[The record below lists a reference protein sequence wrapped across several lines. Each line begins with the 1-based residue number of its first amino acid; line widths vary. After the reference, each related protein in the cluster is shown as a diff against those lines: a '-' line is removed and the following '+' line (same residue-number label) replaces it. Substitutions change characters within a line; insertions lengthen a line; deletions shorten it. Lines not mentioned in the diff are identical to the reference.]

1 MINFEPLNKDIVKL
15 SGANIVE
22 ASAGTGKTYS
32 IGLLVL
38 RLILEKNVPISRIL
52 MVTFTNQALAELA
65 ARIREF
71 IRHAIKA
78 HETGVCNEKPIQQLM
93 LDHTEPL
100 KLLRLKEAL
109 SELDEAA
116 IQTIHSFCQEA
127 LNKFALESGQAF
139 SLELQPDVL
148 QIANEYVKVFWR
160 NNISGL
166 PLEDIQEW
174 NKYLKINNFNAI
186 IKEALGGKTFAL
198 EELSNPTEYREEL
211 KQFEKHFLKNK
222 AKFESQIQNLKI
234 KGIGP
239 GTKTTAIE
247 KLENLDSFRSLLS
260 DEGERNSTIC
270 SNLFQN
276 EINTSKEIN
285 RKYDTVIYTLFL
297 KCINEIKVK
306 IQTHLLKKHLLTYDE
321 IITRMHT
328 AVIKNNEF
336 RKVIRQHYDAVFI
349 DEFQDTDKL
358 QYEIYDNLF
367 GDDKILFY
375 IGDPKQSIYAWRKA
389 DLNTYFAARK
399 KIPVANR
406 FKMEINF
413 RSTIAL
419 VNAVN
424 EFYYKVDDPFKTGGD
439 EKSKIEYQNV
449 QANNKT
455 SKGLTKENVIVK
467 PLQVFIE
474 KKQDDIRSKL
484 LCLVQDLL
492 SGNYKLDSKDIVNS
506 DIGILVRTN
515 DQGKEIKGILA
526 NAGYHA
532 VTIDDS
538 KIFEDSAEA
547 KALLCI
553 MEAILNTNEANINK
567 ALLNRFTN
575 KKSGEL
581 LGLEKEGLLEK
592 FREYRDLW
600 YSSGINAAFRYF
612 MSHFDVVRILMEKND
627 LRTLT
632 NLTQILELLQE
643 AEYRHELKPF
653 GLYAYLQKQIAGS
666 VEEGDEMEQRVESD
680 DDAIQILTI
689 HKSKGLEY
697 PIVIAPYLDM
707 TSNETHDYCSFRDA
721 EGIYKFY
728 PKGKGNDES
737 SKFFE
742 EQKSQENCRLLYVA
756 LTRTK
761 YNCFIF
767 KNEYFKE
774 NSVLF
779 KFPFKKFSQ
788 GEGFIELPEKPST
801 EKGKMPPFKDTWG
814 QGLELK
820 EFALTDKYYGKLSFS
835 ALSAHSSHPLPEKL
849 DKYENDYDKFIFKD
863 IPGGKNMGTMLH
875 YLFENINFTNPKDHQ
890 AEVDKLV
897 NKYYPGKKEMLRE
910 RLVEMVDHVLHSHIQ
925 FPDGTNIILRNLDS
939 AAKLNEMQFD
949 LSMED
954 ICLADL
960 KGFDLGKDIDI
971 NCNMAISTQKGLLTG
986 LIDLFFE
993 HNGKYYILD
1002 WKSNYLGDHLD
1013 HYAAGDTMRKALNE
1027 GNYHLQYLIYSMAVK
1042 NYLEARLP
1050 EFDYDKHFGGAIY
1063 VYLRGARKGTEHGIY
1078 TNRPSLEQVETLE
1091 RIFRKSVTA

>member
-1 MINFEPLNKDIVKL
+1 MINFEPLNKDVVKL

-52 MVTFTNQALAELA
+52 MVTFTNQAVAELA

-78 HETGVCNEKPIQQLM
+78 HETGDCKEKPIQQLM
-93 LDHTEPL
+93 LDHTDPL
-100 KLLRLKEAL
+100 KLLRLKQAL

-148 QIANEYVKVFWR
+148 QIANECVKEFWR

-174 NKYLKINNFNAI
+174 DKYLKINNFNAI
-186 IKEALGGKTFAL
+186 IKQALGGKTFAFD
-198 EELSNPTEYREEL
+198 EKSTSAEYREEL
-211 KQFEKHFLKNK
+211 KKFENHFNVNK
-222 AKFESQIQNLKI
+222 SRFESQIQKLDI
-234 KGIGP
+234 KGIAD
-239 GTKTTAIE
+239 GTKAKAIAE
-247 KLENLDSFRSLLS
+247 LENLDTFISLLC
-260 DEGERNSTIC
+260 DGGEKNSTIC
-270 SNLFQN
+270 SALFQN
-276 EINTSKEIN
+276 EIDISK
-285 RKYDTVIYTLFL
+285 KLKQQYDTVIYTLFL
-297 KCINEIKVK
+297 KCITEAKSK
-306 IQTHLLKKHLLTYDE
+306 IQNHLYKNHLLTYDE
-321 IITRMHT
+321 IITRMHK
-328 AVIKNNEF
+328 AVIENNEF

-389 DLNTYFAARK
+389 DLNTYFAARE

-413 RSTIAL
+413 RSTAAF
-419 VNAVN
+419 VNAAN
-424 EFYYKVDDPFKTGGD
+424 EFYSDVADPFKTGNEG
-439 EKSKIEYQNV
+439 ERKIDYQNV
-449 QANNKT
+449 KASKT
-455 SKGLTKENVIVK
+455 TSIGLTKENFIIK
-467 PLQVFIE
+467 PIQVFIE

-492 SGNYKLDSKDIVNS
+492 SGNYKLDGKDIVNS

-515 DQGKEIKGILA
+515 DQGNKIKEILA
-526 NAGYHA
+526 DAGYHS
-532 VTIDDS
+532 VTIDES

-553 MEAILNTNEANINK
+553 MEAVLNTNEANINK

-581 LGLEKEGLLEK
+581 LGLEKEDLLEN

-612 MSHFDVVRILMEKND
+612 MTHFDIVRILMEKND

-653 GLYAYLQKQIAGS
+653 GLYEYLQKQIAGA

-680 DDAIQILTI
+680 EDAIQILTI

-707 TSNETHDYCSFRDA
+707 TSNETHDYCSFRDE

-742 EQKSQENCRLLYVA
+742 KQKSQENSRLLYVA

-767 KNEYFKE
+767 KNDYFKE
-774 NSVLF
+774 KSVLF
-779 KFPFKKFSQ
+779 NFPFKKFSQ
-788 GEGFIELPEKPST
+788 GEGGIELPEKPST
-801 EKGKMPPFKDTWG
+801 IKGKMAPFKDTWG
-814 QGLELK
+814 QGLELEK
-820 EFALTDKYYGKLSFS
+820 LNLADKHHGKLSFS
-835 ALSAHSSHPLPEKL
+835 ALSAHSSHALPEKL
-849 DKYENDYDKFIFKD
+849 DKYETAYDQFIFKD

-875 YLFENINFTNPKDHQ
+875 YLFENIDFTNPDGHQ

-897 NKYYPGKKEMLRE
+897 NRYYPGKKELLRK
-910 RLVEMVDHVLHSHIQ
+910 RLVEMVDNVLHSHIE
-925 FPDGTNIILRNLDS
+925 FPDGTSILLKDLDS
-939 AAKLNEMQFD
+939 ADKLNEMEFD
-949 LSMED
+949 FNTSD
-954 ICLADL
+954 INLEDL
-960 KGFDLGKDIDI
+960 KDFDLGEGIDI
-971 NCNMAISTQKGLLTG
+971 NCNMAINTKKGLLTG
-986 LIDLFFE
+986 LIDLFFV
-993 HNGKYYILD
+993 HQGKYYILD
-1002 WKSNYLGDHLD
+1002 WKSNFLGDSLE
-1013 HYAAGDTMRKALNE
+1013 HYAKDDTMKKALNE

-1050 EFDYDKHFGGAIY
+1050 GFDYDKDFGGAIY
-1063 VYLRGARKGTEHGIY
+1063 VYLRGARKGKEHGIF
-1078 TNRPSLEQVETLE
+1078 TNKPSLEQVETLE
-1091 RIFRKSVTA
+1091 RIFMKPVTA